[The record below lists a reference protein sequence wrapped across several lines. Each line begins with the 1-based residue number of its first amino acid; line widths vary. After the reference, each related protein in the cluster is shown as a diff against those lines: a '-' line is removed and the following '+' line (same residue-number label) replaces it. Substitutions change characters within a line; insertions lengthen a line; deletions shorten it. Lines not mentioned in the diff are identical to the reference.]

1 MNASIE
7 LSLYPLK
14 ENYKEKI
21 TAFILRLKKYDSIV
35 VKPNG
40 MSTQIFGDYDV
51 ITDLLKKELA
61 EELSSH
67 RCMAV
72 MKIGSGFLTSDK
84 LPKELL

>member
-21 TAFILRLKKYDSIV
+21 IAFILRLKNYDNITIQ
-35 VKPNG
+35 PNG
-40 MSTQIFGDYDV
+40 MSTQIFGEYDV
-51 ITDLLKKELA
+51 IMDIIKNELA
-61 EELSSH
+61 EELSNH

-72 MKIGSGFLTSDK
+72 MKIGEGFLTSDK
-84 LPKELL
+84 LPEELL

>member
-21 TAFILRLKKYDSIV
+21 VAFILRLKKYDKVTIQ
-35 VKPNG
+35 PNG

-51 ITDLLKKELA
+51 IMDIVKNELR
-61 EELSSH
+61 EELSNH

-72 MKIGSGFLTSDK
+72 MKIGDGFLTSDK
-84 LPKELL
+84 LPEQLL